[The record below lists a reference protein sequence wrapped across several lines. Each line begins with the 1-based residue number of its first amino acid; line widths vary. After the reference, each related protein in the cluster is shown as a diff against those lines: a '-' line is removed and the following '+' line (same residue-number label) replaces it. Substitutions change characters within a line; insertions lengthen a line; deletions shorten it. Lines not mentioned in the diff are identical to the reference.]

1 MPRLRQN
8 ERERAVTYLLQG
20 VSQSEVARRLGVH
33 QSTIN
38 RLWKRL
44 QTTGSTADQPRSGRP
59 RVTTERQDRRIRLLH
74 LRDRFRTSVQTALE
88 TAGTH
93 NNRIHPK
100 TVRNRLKD
108 FGLTAHRPYVGPP
121 LTPRRRA
128 VRMNW
133 LQRHRPNHFSR
144 QRWRLVLFSD
154 ESRFTLFRSDG
165 RQRVYRRRGERFA
178 DACVLQSDRF
188 GGGSLLVWGSI
199 AYNFKSELVFIDGS
213 LTALKYRDNVLV
225 PHVIPAIRQR
235 ALTFQQDNARPHVA
249 HICLDLLTE
258 NDIDVMDWPPYSLDL
273 SPIEH
278 LWDELDRRV
287 RRRRNVPQ
295 TLGQM
300 RQALQEEWNNIPLT
314 KINKLIDSMTSR
326 VRSAAAVRG
335 GHTRY

>member
-1 MPRLRQN
+1 MLSADFVNVLLPITRAIRKCRLSTFFA
-8 ERERAVTYLLQG
+8 RENDVY
-20 VSQSEVARRLGVH
+20 H
-33 QSTIN
+33 
-38 RLWKRL
+38 
-44 QTTGSTADQPRSGRP
+44 
-59 RVTTERQDRRIRLLH
+59 
-74 LRDRFRTSVQTALE
+74 
-88 TAGTH
+88 
-93 NNRIHPK
+93 
-100 TVRNRLKD
+100 

-178 DACVLQSDRF
+178 DACVLQRDRF

-249 HICLDLLTE
+249 HICTDLLTE
-258 NDIDVMDWPPYSLDL
+258 NDIDVMDRPPYSPDL

-295 TLGQM
+295 
-300 RQALQEEWNNIPLT
+300 
-314 KINKLIDSMTSR
+314 KIRPDETGITRR
-326 VRSAAAVRG
+326 VEQHSLSQNQ
-335 GHTRY
+335 

>member
-1 MPRLRQN
+1 M
-8 ERERAVTYLLQG
+8 
-20 VSQSEVARRLGVH
+20 
-33 QSTIN
+33 
-38 RLWKRL
+38 
-44 QTTGSTADQPRSGRP
+44 
-59 RVTTERQDRRIRLLH
+59 
-74 LRDRFRTSVQTALE
+74 
-88 TAGTH
+88 
-93 NNRIHPK
+93 
-100 TVRNRLKD
+100 
-108 FGLTAHRPYVGPP
+108 
-121 LTPRRRA
+121 
-128 VRMNW
+128 
-133 LQRHRPNHFSR
+133 
-144 QRWRLVLFSD
+144 
-154 ESRFTLFRSDG
+154 FRSDG
-165 RQRVYRRRGERFA
+165 RQCVYRRRGERFA
-178 DACVLQSDRF
+178 DACVLQRDRF

-249 HICLDLLTE
+249 HICTDLLTE
-258 NDIDVMDWPPYSLDL
+258 NDIDVMDWPPYSPDL

-300 RQALQEEWNNIPLT
+300 RQALQEEWNNIPLA

-326 VRSAAAVRG
+326 VRSAIAVRG